1 MMRSSARREIDRFAS
16 NGGEGEVTNSGQ
28 AGGKVAAK
36 NKGYTVDYFAQKHR
50 ISLPIARA
58 LIEQF
63 GDDREA
69 LNEAAKHIR
78 KV

>member
-1 MMRSSARREIDRFAS
+1 MTDSDDSKSR
-16 NGGEGEVTNSGQ
+16 GP
-28 AGGKVAAK
+28 KK
-36 NKGYTVDYFAQKHR
+36 KGYSPAYFSQKHR

-63 GDDREA
+63 GDDRDA
-69 LNEAAKHIR
+69 LNQAAQHIR